1 MTAIVSRGYVM
12 SISSGRFF
20 FYPTACSMRSM
31 QTVQD
36 TRRQRLAMLK
46 KKHGKWSDMNQLLG
60 WEKTNARLSQIMS
73 GTLRSDRGTPYTMG
87 DDTAREIEQKL
98 DLPAG
103 WMDTPPTYGEIHGQ
117 DDPISKAVDLMAA
130 MEPEARYQALRL
142 LGAIAQPPQ
151 ANGTNNH

>member
-1 MTAIVSRGYVM
+1 M

-20 FYPTACSMRSM
+20 FYPAACSMRSM

-46 KKHGKWSDMNQLLG
+46 KKHGKWSDINQALG

-73 GTLRSDRGTPYTMG
+73 GTMRSDRGTPYTMG

-98 DLPAG
+98 GLPAG
-103 WMDTPPTYGEIHGQ
+103 WMDTPPSYSDIHGQ

-151 ANGTNNH
+151 ANGTNHH